1 MASLADTIASSAY
14 ASRVLSEGQLATLV
28 GGGNARR
35 YGLVNRA
42 LKDQSLIRL
51 KRGAYVL
58 AKAMHDR
65 ELHPFSIAQ
74 GLMPGSY
81 VSFESSLSWHGWIP
95 EAVFTTASVVPT
107 RKTVEVPTEHFG
119 IFTFHPLAI
128 NRYQF
133 LTGIDRTHA
142 GKTIAFVAQPLR
154 ALMDLV
160 ALRKVQWSGLGWLTD
175 GMRISEASLT
185 ALHRTEFSALRP
197 VYKHMA
203 ANAFLSELEAA
214 VVNLKRARRPGGL
227 P

>member
-1 MASLADTIASSAY
+1 MASLSDTIASSAY

-81 VSFESSLSWHGWIP
+81 VSFELAVLAQLDSGGSVHDCQCRTDP
-95 EAVFTTASVVPT
+95 E
-107 RKTVEVPTEHFG
+107 
-119 IFTFHPLAI
+119 
-128 NRYQF
+128 
-133 LTGIDRTHA
+133 DR
-142 GKTIAFVAQPLR
+142 
-154 ALMDLV
+154 
-160 ALRKVQWSGLGWLTD
+160 
-175 GMRISEASLT
+175 
-185 ALHRTEFSALRP
+185 
-197 VYKHMA
+197 
-203 ANAFLSELEAA
+203 
-214 VVNLKRARRPGGL
+214 
-227 P
+227 